1 MSFRIEKTANY
12 RTRCVATNPRP
23 ACFSSQESQINNALD
38 KNLIYVPDVQ
48 SGTTLNVDDINRGN
62 AHYLVE
68 GNATVIV
75 PTTEL
80 LDGISFEM
88 SVVGT
93 TATLNTP
100 DGLIH
105 FYVNNKLPTGSA
117 VSTVTVAGNPAT
129 YPPSSDS
136 NDINHPHKFVYK
148 VSGDQPLPAPTSP
161 LIYPAWF
168 KVL

>member
-38 KNLIYVPDVQ
+38 KNLIYVPD
-48 SGTTLNVDDINRGN
+48 GTVILNVDDINRGN

-80 LDGISFEM
+80 LDKISFEM
-88 SVVGT
+88 SVLSG
-93 TATLNTP
+93 TATLNAP
-100 DGLIH
+100 DALDH
-105 FYVNNKLPTGSA
+105 FYVNNQLPA
-117 VSTVTVAGNPAT
+117 NSTTLTVIAAGNPAT
-129 YPPSSDS
+129 YPPSPDS

-148 VSGDQPLPAPTSP
+148 VSGDQPLPTPTNP